1 MDTETDLV
9 HNELIYSFDLRM
21 VWHGVLMANG
31 DVIPPPS
38 PSRGKGEDG
47 TGIPILMAK
56 KQCGFCLAIR
66 GAAQWVKETE
76 L

>member
-1 MDTETDLV
+1 
-9 HNELIYSFDLRM
+9 
-21 VWHGVLMANG
+21 MANG

-66 GAAQWVKETE
+66 GAAQ
-76 L
+76 